1 MSSSATSR
9 FPILP
14 LAEMKLGS
22 DHTEAYATDPVPEIT
37 DEALMARLRED
48 DKEALALL
56 FLRHARLVRSIG
68 RRIIRDDAEAEDLV
82 QDLFLFLYRKR
93 SAYDSSR
100 SSARSWIVQMSYYL
114 ALKRRRYLNC
124 RGFYAAH
131 DGNATEAQ
139 EDTRQAVAGYDQS
152 VEGIL
157 GRNGWQKIWETLSND
172 QRETLRLHFF
182 EGYTLSEVSEKI
194 GQPYGN
200 VRNHYYR
207 GLARLRSRLL
217 K

>member
-1 MSSSATSR
+1 VSADSEESADI
-9 FPILP
+9 P
-14 LAEMKLGS
+14 
-22 DHTEAYATDPVPEIT
+22 
-37 DEALMARLRED
+37 DEALMAFLQTGNRD
-48 DKEALALL
+48 ALAVL
-56 FLRHARLVRSIG
+56 FRRYARLVRSVG
-68 RRIIRDDAEAEDLV
+68 RKILRDDGEAEDLV
-82 QDLFLFLYRKR
+82 QELFLFINRKCGE
-93 SAYDSSR
+93 YDSSR

-114 ALKRRRYLNC
+114 ALQRRRYLNC

-139 EDTRQAVAGYDQS
+139 KDTRQAVAGYDQS

-157 GRNGWQKIWETLSND
+157 GRNGWQKIWKALSND

-182 EGYTLSEVSEKI
+182 EGYTLPEVSKKL

-207 GLARLRSRLL
+207 GLARLRSHLL